1 VHTWVLDDTRPDSRR
16 TTIRTCRSGRRQRM
30 TRIAIT
36 VEAYEV
42 IAAPP
47 FGIVARVPHR
57 RATGVYFTRQRPTC
71 RAQQGPLRL
80 PRRKAAPAAQ
90 CHGDDDGNAP
100 PRRWRFHRSRDAQ
113 RGKVVDERA
122 KNAYYTARGHAGGP
136 TAPAKIARVEAAR
149 IAYEAAKARC
159 RGGPV
164 LEAPSEA

>member
-1 VHTWVLDDTRPDSRR
+1 
-16 TTIRTCRSGRRQRM
+16 M

-71 RAQQGPLRL
+71 RARQGPLRL

-90 CHGDDDGNAP
+90 CHGDDDGNAR
-100 PRRWRFHRSRDAQ
+100 PRRWRFHRSRDSQ

-122 KNAYYTARGHAGGP
+122 KNAYYTGP
-136 TAPAKIARVEAAR
+136 RHQNEVD
-149 IAYEAAKARC
+149 
-159 RGGPV
+159 
-164 LEAPSEA
+164 